1 MLGTA
6 RAAREQNPW
15 ISGFYESMWLGNFE
29 AEWLTLPAPFF
40 TWLAFFL
47 PSPLSSVSSQEKQ
60 FRSPVLYF
68 FIFETGSH
76 LD

>member
-6 RAAREQNPW
+6 QAALEQNPW

-29 AEWLTLPAPFF
+29 AEWLTLPTPILYLADILSAITIEFSFF
-40 TWLAFFL
+40 
-47 PSPLSSVSSQEKQ
+47 Q
-60 FRSPVLYF
+60 SPVLYF